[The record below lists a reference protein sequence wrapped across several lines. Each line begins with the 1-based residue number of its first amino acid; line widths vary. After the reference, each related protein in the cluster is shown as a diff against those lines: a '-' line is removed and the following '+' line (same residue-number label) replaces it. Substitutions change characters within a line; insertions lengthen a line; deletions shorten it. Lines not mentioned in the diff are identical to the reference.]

1 MDDKAAFSKRRW
13 FRFSLRTLLL
23 MVSISALG
31 AWWLARPTVVA
42 YQFARMFRAG
52 NYEEANQLIF
62 DSHSDQVY
70 VNHFAKKKQLKASNV
85 YIVPISWSQVI
96 GGQRILHAELLS
108 EEHGITTDWA
118 VKLEATSQGIRAP

>member
-1 MDDKAAFSKRRW
+1 
-13 FRFSLRTLLL
+13 

-42 YQFARMFRAG
+42 YQFARMFQAG
-52 NYEEANQLIF
+52 NCKEANKLIF
-62 DSHSDQVY
+62 DSHRDQKY
-70 VNHFAKKKQLKASNV
+70 VNHFATIQHLKASNV
-85 YIVPISWSQVI
+85 YIVPISWSQIV
-96 GGQRILHAELLS
+96 GGHRILHAELLS